1 MSMVVHLQA
10 FSSTEPDALA
20 EIQAMGWYPYASD
33 VAAEHNEPH
42 FHPFDSI
49 VFIVDGELRFHDVAT
64 GEFHVCPAGTRIDDI
79 GENVHREAHD
89 GYRAI
94 VAFEQDPAVLF
105 AAATKQETP
114 Q

>member
-10 FSSTEPDALA
+10 FSGTELDARA

-33 VAAEHNEPH
+33 VAAEHNESH

-49 VFIVDGELRFHDVAT
+49 VFIVDGVLRFHDVVT
-64 GEFHVCPAGTRIDDI
+64 SEFHVCPPGTRIDDI
-79 GENVHREAHD
+79 GENVHREDHE

-94 VAFEQDPAVLF
+94 VAFAEDPAVLF
-105 AAATKQETP
+105 ASATKQETSE
-114 Q
+114 